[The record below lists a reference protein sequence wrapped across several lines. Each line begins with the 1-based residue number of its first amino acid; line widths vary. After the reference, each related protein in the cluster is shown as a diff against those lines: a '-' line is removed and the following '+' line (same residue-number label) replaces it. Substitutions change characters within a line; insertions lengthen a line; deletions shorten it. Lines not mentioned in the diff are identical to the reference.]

1 MHDSLITMDKLGFSY
16 DSNEALSIDHLL
28 LEKGLTTV
36 FLGSNGSGKT
46 TILKILSGL
55 IIPSRGSMD
64 SETADLRKD
73 AIMVHQVPYLFLGTV
88 KYNIDFGLKIKKIAV
103 DNRNT
108 IVQEVLKQAD
118 LLHLIHR
125 KTSQLSGGEKHRL
138 AIARA
143 VAVEPEVLI
152 LDEPFA
158 HVDIESEKLIEQLID
173 MRAESGKTTIL
184 STHDLTSAYRLA
196 DRVIYLENGK
206 RKEPEYNFLK
216 GSVEQR
222 DDHSCS
228 FMTGLGKQKVT
239 IMAPASNGDH
249 RAAVVPYSDIFLS
262 RDRIKTSAQ
271 NQLSGEITSLRKTGS
286 RYLVTIDCGVELKA
300 VVTDISVKEF
310 QLKEKK
316 KIFVNFKA
324 TAVRLY

>member
-1 MHDSLITMDKLGFSY
+1 MHDSFITMNKLGFFY
-16 DSNEALSIDHLL
+16 DSNEALRVDHLSI
-28 LEKGLTTV
+28 EKGLTTV

-55 IIPSRGSMD
+55 IIPSRGRISKEAVD
-64 SETADLRKD
+64 IKKD
-73 AIMVHQVPYLFLGTV
+73 TIMVHQVPYLFLGTV
-88 KYNIDFGLKIKKIAV
+88 KYNIDFGLKISKIPA
-103 DNRNT
+103 DKRNT
-108 IVQEVLKQAD
+108 IVEKVLKQAG

-125 KTSQLSGGEKHRL
+125 NTSQLSGGEKHRL

-143 VAVEPEVLI
+143 VAVDPEVLI

-158 HVDIESEKLIEQLID
+158 HIDEESRKLIEQLID

-206 RKEPEYNFLK
+206 IKEPEYNFLK
-216 GSVEQR
+216 GSVAQR
-222 DDHSCS
+222 DDHFCS
-228 FMTGLGKQKVT
+228 FMAGREKQGVT
-239 IMAPASNGDH
+239 VLAPASNGNH

-262 RDRIKTSAQ
+262 KDSIETSAQ
-271 NQLSGEITSLRKTGS
+271 NQFSGEIISLRKTGS
-286 RYLVTIDCGVELKA
+286 RYIVTIDCGVELKA
-300 VVTDISVKEF
+300 VITDLSVKEF
-310 QLKEKK
+310 RIKEKK